1 MMELADAETL
11 IIYQFSQFSGINEK
25 IILLEDFIRYP
36 DEGR

>member
-1 MMELADAETL
+1 MPT
-11 IIYQFSQFSGINEK
+11 IYQLSQFLGIKEK